1 MYKFIIDKI
10 TKFPFKVAEHSF
22 LVPMRLIYRYFQTTG
37 SWAAKIGKVQVQLK
51 KIVFWYVLLD

>member
-22 LVPMRLIYRYFQTTG
+22 LVPMRYLLLFQTTG
-37 SWAAKIGKVQVQLK
+37 SWAAKIGKVQIQLK
-51 KIVFWYVLLD
+51 KIVF